1 MSKRIVI
8 PTRTPK
14 RPSADQWVNQKSES
28 SPKVKPKRLTID
40 IDPGL
45 HRRLKVYCFNRDI
58 VIANFLRGLIEEAV
72 GEDCN

>member
-1 MSKRIVI
+1 M
-8 PTRTPK
+8 
-14 RPSADQWVNQKSES
+14 
-28 SPKVKPKRLTID
+28 TID

-72 GEDCN
+72 GEDSN